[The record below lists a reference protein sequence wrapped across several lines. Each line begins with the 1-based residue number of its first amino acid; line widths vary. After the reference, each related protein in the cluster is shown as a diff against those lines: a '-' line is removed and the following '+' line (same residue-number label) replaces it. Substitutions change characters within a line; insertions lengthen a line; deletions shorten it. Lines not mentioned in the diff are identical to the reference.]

1 MSRLD
6 LDRIQAQLKVA
17 IQSHQLLVSKMK
29 NDPQNFALKEQLH
42 NLQTEITSLSERQK
56 SVVQLLRKELV
67 TKKGLQIPT
76 QRVAPHSA
84 SHNNNNNDLS
94 KPSPAHQN
102 QQQMRTIALDGSHN
116 NVSSALHQKK
126 VAQLI
131 NKKPQQPVTRCSSP
145 PIRVPQYSIRRPPTR
160 IMECTNKWTSQN
172 SSMPLSPIR
181 KPDFDATNLKK
192 SINKKTVN
200 PDERKKL
207 EYMASLHLVTP
218 DTLKEL
224 QNKRSERKRRSTAN
238 PQFSYNH
245 FEPER
250 KRGVVNYLANVT
262 CPGVRKRGRPP
273 KIRRLGP
280 GRPSLDRPPKFIP
293 DLYDQENAFG
303 HSPWVAASPLIACDS
318 PPPSSRSMSP
328 VESVMQSDIHED
340 YCALCHRSGELLMCD
355 TCNLVYHLQCLDPP
369 LTAIPNGTW
378 SCPKCK
384 ELNKQ
389 SGVWP
394 GTLALVHQ
402 YITHKTS
409 KEDEKVE
416 LEKRGQELEV
426 EKNQLESKVKELT
439 ETITSQIQQKTKLIS
454 STCSTQQ
461 SVEKLKNFVSVMQ
474 ST

>member
-131 NKKPQQPVTRCSSP
+131 NKKSQQPVTRCSSP

-192 SINKKTVN
+192 SINKKAVN

-245 FEPER
+245 FEPE
-250 KRGVVNYLANVT
+250 
-262 CPGVRKRGRPP
+262 
-273 KIRRLGP
+273 
-280 GRPSLDRPPKFIP
+280 
-293 DLYDQENAFG
+293 
-303 HSPWVAASPLIACDS
+303 
-318 PPPSSRSMSP
+318 
-328 VESVMQSDIHED
+328 SDIHED